1 MNERIVIVSLAPVA
15 VMTMLAVSVNH
26 ALAADMSRFLKPKAW
41 QCTFEAEMK
50 EDISDTTGAGGM
62 ANDSQRQFFKA
73 LENSGTQVESPGGD
87 TDSYRQVTEHSIA
100 GEIRLDYVYDG
111 GIDGIQIAGW
121 GNGGAKVHAESR
133 YEGSEQNGIIIRDKS
148 SSFDGFTPFA
158 GDEYEPAFQ
167 VWIYPEDG
175 VYALEYALEPVT
187 ATQVEH
193 CRMKEGLE
201 GDRQKAESATDA
213 DMPLGDFMSGL
224 TQFTCATEKVTE
236 VQLEGGAFSGFV
248 EDIPLPRFG
257 AALEGEGQSV
267 FVDSAN
273 VNMRWSCR
281 PE

>member
-50 EDISDTTGAGGM
+50 EDVSDTTGAGGM

-175 VYALEYALEPVT
+175 VYALEYALEPVA

>member
-1 MNERIVIVSLAPVA
+1 MNKRNLI
-15 VMTMLAVSVNH
+15 TG
-26 ALAADMSRFLKPKAW
+26 LAATAMPIALLGATNAMAADTSRFIKPKAW

-50 EDISDTTGAGGM
+50 EDVTDTTGPGGM
-62 ANDSQRQFFKA
+62 ANDGQRQFFKA
-73 LENSGTQVESPGGD
+73 LENSGTQMENPGGD
-87 TDSYRQVTEHSIA
+87 TDSYRQVAEHSVE

-121 GNGGAKVHAESR
+121 GNGGANVQAESR
-133 YEGSEQNGIIIRDKS
+133 YEGSEQNGLIIRDKS
-148 SSFDGFTPFA
+148 ASFDGFASFA
-158 GDEYEPAFQ
+158 GEEYEPAFQ
-167 VWIYPEDG
+167 IWIYPEDG
-175 VYALEYALEPVT
+175 VYSLEYRLEPVT
-187 ATQVEH
+187 TTQVEH

-201 GDRQKAESATDA
+201 DDRKKAESATDA

-236 VQLEGGAFSGFV
+236 VQLEGGAFSGLV
-248 EDIPLPRFG
+248 EDVPLPRSG
-257 AALEGEGQSV
+257 AAFEGKGQSA